1 MKKCLAR
8 FTRGEVYHIVDG
20 ERIDGPT
27 DCIAGDV
34 SGIRGDVSGIE
45 GDVSDIRGDVDNA
58 ELTDAE
64 RRAGIDINELIL

>member
-8 FTRGEVYHIVDG
+8 FTRGVVYHIVDG

-27 DCIAGDV
+27 DCIA
-34 SGIRGDVSGIE
+34 